1 MRTLKLEISY
11 DGSAY
16 AGWQI
21 QIKQPKVRTIQ
32 GELERIFQKITGHH
46 LTVTGSGRT
55 DAGVHALRQIASVT
69 AEEEI
74 LKLPAETYTR
84 ALNAF
89 LPPDI
94 RIWRTSDVAENFHP
108 IRDVLRKR
116 YRYLM
121 SDSRPFFPFLRNY
134 VWYSTKPLHFESMRE
149 AAFYLK
155 GTHDF
160 NAFQTVGSP
169 RKTTIRTVFDIRF
182 EEILT
187 SSPWTIPAQ
196 FERPEDSG
204 APLPIPGMI
213 VFEIEADGF
222 LYNMVRAI
230 AGTLYLFG
238 RRHKGFED
246 PQTMRTI
253 LERSDRSLA
262 GPTAPPHA
270 LYMIDVIYPNDG
282 TSNRS

>member
-21 QIKQPKVRTIQ
+21 QIKQPQVRTIQ

-55 DAGVHALRQIASVT
+55 DAGVHALRQIAAVT
-69 AEEEI
+69 ADEEI

-94 RIWRTSDVAENFHP
+94 RIWRTSDASENFHP

-121 SDSRPFFPFLRNY
+121 SDSRPFFPFLRNH
-134 VWYSTKPLHFESMRE
+134 VWYSTKPLDFDQMRE
-149 AAFYLK
+149 AALYLK

-160 NAFQTVGSP
+160 NAFQTTGSP
-169 RKTTIRTVFDIRF
+169 RKTTVRTVFDIRF
-182 EEILT
+182 EKIT
-187 SSPWTIPAQ
+187 TGSPWTIPAQ
-196 FERPEDSG
+196 FERPEDPG
-204 APLPIPGMI
+204 GPLPIPETI

-246 PQTMRTI
+246 PCVMKTI
-253 LERSDRSLA
+253 LKRADRSLA

-270 LYMIDVIYPNDG
+270 LYMIDVIYPTD
-282 TSNRS
+282 

>member
-21 QIKQPKVRTIQ
+21 QVKQPFVRTIQ
-32 GELERIFQKITGHH
+32 GELERVVQKITGHH

-55 DAGVHALRQIASVT
+55 DAGVHALRQVASVS
-69 AEEEI
+69 AEEDV
-74 LKLPAETYTR
+74 LDLPAETYTR

-94 RIWRTSDVAENFHP
+94 RVWRTSDVPDTFHP
-108 IRDVLRKR
+108 IRDVVRKR

-121 SDSRPFFPFLRNY
+121 SDSRPFLPFLREH
-134 VWYSTKPLHFESMRE
+134 VWFSTKSLDFDRMRE
-149 AAFYLK
+149 AARFLL

-160 NAFQTVGSP
+160 KAFQTTGSP
-169 RKTTIRTVFDIRF
+169 RKTTVRTVFDVRF
-182 EEILT
+182 EKIAAA
-187 SSPWTIPAQ
+187 SPWIIPAQ
-196 FERPEDSG
+196 FERPEDRNG
-204 APLPIPGMI
+204 PLPIPLLI
-213 VFEIEADGF
+213 ILEIEADGF

-238 RRHKGFED
+238 RKHKGFED
-246 PQTMRTI
+246 PAFMKTI
-253 LERSDRSLA
+253 LDQADRSLA

-270 LYMIDVIYPNDG
+270 LYMIDVVYKN
-282 TSNRS
+282 NQ